1 MVAHRPGGMSP
12 EDASRGSAIVA
23 GTAGAGVGA
32 SVDDVVD
39 DVVLVEVLVDVLVDG
54 AALLDVAVDG
64 LEVDVVLVVRL
75 VLGALVDS
83 SDEHAA
89 MESTTR
95 IATPHRGSCLTR
107 E

>member
-1 MVAHRPGGMSP
+1 MSP

-83 SDEHAA
+83 SDEHAV